1 MPARGR
7 PAFAIDDWML
17 EQQLRAEM
25 EAEAWRRLR
34 SELAVP
40 QALPAP
46 EAASAP
52 AEIDHHRSGSIILKG
67 LVRFGLAASVGY
79 LAFIAALDAQAGE
92 FEIWMAV
99 GAAFLLTLA
108 ASMFDP
114 LRRFVH
120 FLAET
125 ARWVLILGFGIALA
139 WFLTHP
145 PAA

>member
-1 MPARGR
+1 
-7 PAFAIDDWML
+7 ML
-17 EQQLRAEM
+17 EQQMRAEV

-34 SELAVP
+34 EEVQRP
-40 QALPAP
+40 PEPAP
-46 EAASAP
+46 PPVSAP
-52 AEIDHHRSGSIILKG
+52 DRAENPHRSGSIILKG
-67 LVRFGLAASVGY
+67 LVRFALAASVGY
-79 LAFIAALDAQAGE
+79 LAFIAALDAQTGE

-145 PAA
+145 PGA